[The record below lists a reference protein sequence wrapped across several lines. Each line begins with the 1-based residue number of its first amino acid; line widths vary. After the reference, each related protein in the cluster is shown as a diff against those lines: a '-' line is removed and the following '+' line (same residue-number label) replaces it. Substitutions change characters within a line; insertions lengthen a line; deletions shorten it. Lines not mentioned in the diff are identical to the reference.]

1 MLDHHQ
7 QSPEDFAARLQNL
20 FSHSR
25 LVINREITKLK
36 RSIAIVRI
44 RARRSAIANGVHK
57 RSLARYFKSQRKV
70 ERAMRMFKK
79 YLLLSGVLFFWS
91 TSTLGGEADEIVT
104 DHVVT
109 RIAFGSCN
117 SQDKP
122 QPLWASIQQE
132 NPDLWIW
139 TGDNVYADT
148 EDPEVFRDTYERQ
161 LANADYAK
169 FVNSIPFL
177 TGIWDDHDYGVN
189 DGGAEYPQKHLA
201 KQEMYRFLNVPKND
215 PSRFRAGAYRSY
227 DYGPPE
233 KRVRVILLDTRWF
246 RDSLERTQ
254 GRESTYIANLD
265 GTILGADQWRW
276 LEQQLSDPEP
286 DVTVLV
292 SSIQVVASEHRFE
305 KWANFP
311 NQQSRLYSLLA
322 KTKPSNLFVISG
334 DRHAAE
340 ISEQQIAGWGKT
352 LVDITSSGLTNTWS
366 REFPEVNS
374 RAIGPKVIAKN
385 YGLIQIDWTNAEQPL
400 VTVSIRGVDKK
411 EYQTIS
417 F

>member
-1 MLDHHQ
+1 
-7 QSPEDFAARLQNL
+7 
-20 FSHSR
+20 
-25 LVINREITKLK
+25 
-36 RSIAIVRI
+36 
-44 RARRSAIANGVHK
+44 
-57 RSLARYFKSQRKV
+57 
-70 ERAMRMFKK
+70 MFKK
-79 YLLLSGVLFFWS
+79 YFLLSGVLFFWS
-91 TSTLGGEADEIVT
+91 TSTLGGEADVIVT

-161 LANADYAK
+161 LANADYSK

-215 PSRFRAGAYRSY
+215 PSRLRAGAYRSY

-254 GRESTYIANLD
+254 GREATYIANLD

-311 NQQSRLYSLLA
+311 NEQSRLYRLLA

-385 YGLIQIDWTNAEQPL
+385 YGLIQIDWTNAEPPL

-411 EYQTIS
+411 EYQTVS